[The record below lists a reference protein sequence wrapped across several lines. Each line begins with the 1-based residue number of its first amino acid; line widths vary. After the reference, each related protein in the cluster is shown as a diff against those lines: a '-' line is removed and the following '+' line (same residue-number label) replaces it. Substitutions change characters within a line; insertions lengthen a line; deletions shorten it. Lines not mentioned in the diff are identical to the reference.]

1 MPLQVRRSVSKHVLT
16 IFFFLS
22 CSTYIFA
29 DEFIVKL
36 SKNQTFQSSFTAL
49 SSNKETKIID
59 QHELGNLVLIDFIED
74 GQVSSKKIQAL
85 QKSINAEYI
94 VPNIKIHTFNDFP
107 NDPSY
112 EKQWAL
118 EKIEA
123 AKAWGIQRGNSAITV
138 AVIDTGID
146 WEHEDLKQ
154 QIWQNPNETPSNGV
168 DDDDN
173 GYVDDIRG
181 WDFFADD
188 SDPMDETSS
197 KNPGH
202 GTHCAGIIG
211 SVGDNGIGVSG
222 IAQNVTL
229 MPIRFLGAD
238 GSGDLM
244 GATKSVDYAVDNG
257 ADIISASWGAA
268 VGKQQ
273 MQPVLDAI
281 QRANEKGI
289 LFIAAAANDGKSN
302 DVREVYPANANFPNV
317 ISVAASGPEDEK
329 PSWSNYGRAK
339 VDLASPGL
347 NILSTLPNDSY
358 GNLSGTSMATPLVS
372 GIAALLLSQAIEEG
386 RSITPS
392 EVKAILQS
400 TGEPTEIET
409 ACQCRVSA
417 FNALLNVTDNQL
429 TMVPFAATLEEQEQ
443 GTLSAIGGQ
452 EPYTFKSSNED
463 IISITEDGLFEAKSL
478 GQTEIYLEDA
488 LGSSQSSD
496 RFFVGF
502 PEKSGAE
509 CPLENPVFCEILC
522 SYDPTL
528 PWC

>member
-1 MPLQVRRSVSKHVLT
+1 VLT

-238 GSGDLM
+238 GSGD
-244 GATKSVDYAVDNG
+244 
-257 ADIISASWGAA
+257 
-268 VGKQQ
+268 
-273 MQPVLDAI
+273 
-281 QRANEKGI
+281 
-289 LFIAAAANDGKSN
+289 
-302 DVREVYPANANFPNV
+302 
-317 ISVAASGPEDEK
+317 
-329 PSWSNYGRAK
+329 
-339 VDLASPGL
+339 
-347 NILSTLPNDSY
+347 
-358 GNLSGTSMATPLVS
+358 
-372 GIAALLLSQAIEEG
+372 
-386 RSITPS
+386 
-392 EVKAILQS
+392 
-400 TGEPTEIET
+400 
-409 ACQCRVSA
+409 
-417 FNALLNVTDNQL
+417 
-429 TMVPFAATLEEQEQ
+429 
-443 GTLSAIGGQ
+443 
-452 EPYTFKSSNED
+452 
-463 IISITEDGLFEAKSL
+463 
-478 GQTEIYLEDA
+478 
-488 LGSSQSSD
+488 
-496 RFFVGF
+496 
-502 PEKSGAE
+502 
-509 CPLENPVFCEILC
+509 
-522 SYDPTL
+522 
-528 PWC
+528 